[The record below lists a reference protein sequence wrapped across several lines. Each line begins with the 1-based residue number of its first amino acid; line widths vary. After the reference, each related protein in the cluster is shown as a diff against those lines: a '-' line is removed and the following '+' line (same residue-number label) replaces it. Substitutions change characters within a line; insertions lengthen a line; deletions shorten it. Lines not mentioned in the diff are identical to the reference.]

1 MIKNIKYGGG
11 EWPPGDPQKAELDA
25 RAARAKEVQKIQ
37 FEPRFGPNDFGGT
50 DDPFAELPPELITA
64 AAVLP
69 NNPGSALGTDNGL
82 RVAAA
87 DVTSLRASELVDT
100 WRVWLPAILLQPG
113 NEQHLR
119 GAWLL
124 ANISDDDE
132 TNTSWL
138 EYAAYNTRPATP
150 SEIAQ
155 ASVALRNELLR
166 QLNDA
171 ESEIAQLSIALG
183 QKTRDYE
190 ALHGVY
196 LRGAPRSDA
205 EGELRAEL
213 ERVTKERD
221 EAREGLDVITAQHSD
236 VCKEFDALTA
246 RLQSE
251 HDARWLDTYN
261 AALTGAIGVNSSIE
275 NGHKAAAK
283 YADGAHGK
291 RGKP

>member
-1 MIKNIKYGGG
+1 MIKNHKYGGG

-37 FEPRFGPNDFGGT
+37 FEPRFGPDDFGGT

-69 NNPGSALGTDNGL
+69 NNPGSTPGTANGL
-82 RVAAA
+82 RDAAA
-87 DVTSLRASELVDT
+87 VVTSSRASELVDT
-100 WRVWLPAILLQPG
+100 WRAWLPAILLQPG

-138 EYAAYNTRPATP
+138 EFAAHNTRPATS
-150 SEIAQ
+150 SEITQ

-190 ALHGVY
+190 VLHGAY
-196 LRGAPRSDA
+196 LKS
-205 EGELRAEL
+205 
-213 ERVTKERD
+213 ERR
-221 EAREGLDVITAQHSD
+221 
-236 VCKEFDALTA
+236 
-246 RLQSE
+246 
-251 HDARWLDTYN
+251 
-261 AALTGAIGVNSSIE
+261 TGI
-275 NGHKAAAK
+275 
-283 YADGAHGK
+283 
-291 RGKP
+291 